1 MRLREKNMS
10 YTIGESI
17 RYVDDFLI
25 YFGIALALFVAFIFI
40 YTAVTPYKELKL
52 IREGNTAASISLLG
66 ALIGFALPVAS
77 TVANA
82 VNIVDMI
89 VFAVVATV
97 VQLIVFVVA
106 RMLLP
111 GLSGSIEDGNTAKAT
126 FLAAISISVGLL
138 NAAAL
143 VY

>member
-1 MRLREKNMS
+1 MS

-52 IREGNTAASISLLG
+52 IREGNTAASISLFG

>member
-1 MRLREKNMS
+1 MS
-10 YTIGESI
+10 YSIGESI

-25 YFGIALALFVAFIFI
+25 YFGLALVLLIAFTLI

-52 IREGNTAASISLLG
+52 IRDGNNAAAISLSG

-82 VNIVDMI
+82 VNILDMI

-97 VQLIVFVVA
+97 VQLIVFVIA
-106 RMLLP
+106 RMMLP
-111 GLSGSIEDGNTAKAT
+111 GLTGSIEDGNTAKAT
-126 FLAAISISVGLL
+126 FLAAISISVGML

>member
-1 MRLREKNMS
+1 MS
-10 YTIGESI
+10 YTVGESI
-17 RYVDDFLI
+17 RYIDDFLI
-25 YFGIALALFVAFIFI
+25 YFGLALALFVAFIFI
-40 YTAVTPYKELKL
+40 YTAVTPYKEMKL
-52 IREGNTAASISLLG
+52 IRQGNSAAAISLFG

-82 VNIVDMI
+82 VNIIDMVI
-89 VFAVVATV
+89 FAVVATV
-97 VQLIVFVVA
+97 VQLVVFVIA
-106 RMLLP
+106 RLVLP
-111 GLSGSIEDGNTAKAT
+111 GLSGSIEDGNNANAT

>member
-1 MRLREKNMS
+1 MS

-17 RYVDDFLI
+17 RYIDDFLI
-25 YFGIALALFVAFIFI
+25 YFGLALVLLAAFTLI

-52 IREGNTAASISLLG
+52 IRDGNNAAAISLSG
-66 ALIGFALPVAS
+66 ALLGFALPVAS

-82 VNIVDMI
+82 VNILDMI
-89 VFAVVATV
+89 VFAIVATV
-97 VQLIVFVVA
+97 VQLIVFAIA
-106 RMLLP
+106 RLVLP
-111 GLSGSIEDGNTAKAT
+111 GLTGSIEDGNTAKAT
-126 FLAAISISVGLL
+126 YLAAISISVGML

>member
-1 MRLREKNMS
+1 MS
-10 YTIGESI
+10 YSIGESI

-25 YFGIALALFVAFIFI
+25 YFGLALVLLIAFTLI

-52 IREGNTAASISLLG
+52 IRDGNNAAAISLSG

-82 VNIVDMI
+82 VNILDMV

-97 VQLIVFVVA
+97 VQLIVFVIA
-106 RMLLP
+106 RMVLP
-111 GLSGSIEDGNTAKAT
+111 GLTGSIEDGNTAKAT
-126 FLAAISISVGLL
+126 FLAAISISVGML